1 MAEPPPGA
9 RPLDRAELVERL
21 RSRPSTAGGGG
32 RLIAHAG
39 TVLTGRLV
47 RHGEANYEFRDEA
60 AKSYYVELL
69 TSAGPRLQWGVDLK
83 RALAQSDSQ
92 PKIGD
97 LVGVQRVG
105 YQLVDAPSGRDGAQ
119 LRRVRWRI
127 DRVERLAAMGR
138 EARQAREVLLEERQQ
153 MRRRP
158 ELRAAYVS
166 LAIAREFAERR
177 IRDPQD
183 RERFIERLQEVMRA
197 SVVAAASRPLRSE
210 KGTRRVDHEPPAR

>member
-1 MAEPPPGA
+1 
-9 RPLDRAELVERL
+9 
-21 RSRPSTAGGGG
+21 
-32 RLIAHAG
+32 
-39 TVLTGRLV
+39 
-47 RHGEANYEFRDEA
+47 
-60 AKSYYVELL
+60 
-69 TSAGPRLQWGVDLK
+69 
-83 RALAQSDSQ
+83 
-92 PKIGD
+92 
-97 LVGVQRVG
+97 
-105 YQLVDAPSGRDGAQ
+105 
-119 LRRVRWRI
+119 
-127 DRVERLAAMGR
+127 MGR